1 MKLNYLIKDEE
12 LELKYEKGKGAW
24 TYHIQIPNTKHIVG
38 KWGSIKVSGFIDDYK
53 IESINLFSIT
63 GQDKFMAVNKTIRN
77 FIKKDAGDF
86 VLVSLYFVIKQSEI
100 SEISEQDIYETLKD
114 ASVLDQFNGLEN
126 NKKNKII
133 SMLVSE
139 KSAERQ
145 TKILLQLI
153 EQLGILK

>member
-53 IESINLFSIT
+53 IDSINLFSIT

-100 SEISEQDIYETLKD
+100 SEQDIYETLKD
-114 ASVLDQFNGLEN
+114 AGVLDQFNGFEN

-145 TKILLQLI
+145 TQILLQLI

>member
-100 SEISEQDIYETLKD
+100 SEQDIYETLKD

>member
-53 IESINLFSIT
+53 IDSINLFSIT

-100 SEISEQDIYETLKD
+100 SEQDIYETLKD
-114 ASVLDQFNGLEN
+114 AGVLDQFNGLEN

-145 TKILLQLI
+145 TQILLQLI